1 MLIGRIQYLFH
12 NESLRNGAFFTL
24 FSFINKGINFIL
36 LILLARYIS
45 PTEYGYWSLFGT
57 IVMFMGYFIAMTTQ
71 GYLSVSYFQEGVNG
85 VRKTF
90 SCIISTSLIVATL
103 MALIVFLLPSTL
115 MQCLGFPW
123 RYLYLAIGVTFFT
136 LYTNICLDLFR
147 IQKNIR
153 KYGIF
158 SCGSAILI
166 LGLSIFFVKFML
178 MGWIGC
184 VLAQLTCVSLFGAI
198 GLGIIFHMGGFVL
211 PNINHWK
218 KMLVWGIPLI
228 PHLATNFI
236 QQGCDRY
243 IINHHYNIEQVGLF
257 SFAYSLS
264 AAIMMIGSGFNDAN
278 SINIFEILG
287 NKDSTSENK
296 INLLS
301 KQKRTIFLVYLS
313 CSVAITALCYILVPL
328 FLPQYTPAIKY
339 FIILA
344 IYAFL
349 QCIYYLY
356 TNYLFFFKRTKNL
369 MYITFS
375 FAIIHLVIALIFTRY
390 SIYYTCLAYCVTQ
403 AGVVLFVRRNAIK
416 AIEENLN
423 YTLRNF

>member
-1 MLIGRIQYLFH
+1 MFH

-71 GYLSVSYFQEGVNG
+71 GYLSVSYFQEGING
-85 VRKTF
+85 VKKTF
-90 SCIISTSLIVATL
+90 SCIISTSLIVASL
-103 MALIVFLLPSTL
+103 MTLIVFLLPSAL
-115 MQCLGFPW
+115 MQSLGFPW

-147 IQKNIR
+147 IQKNIH

-184 VLAQLTCVSLFGAI
+184 VLAQLICVSLFGAI
-198 GLGIIFHMGGFVL
+198 GLGIIFHMGGLAL
-211 PNINHWK
+211 PNTSHWK
-218 KMLVWGIPLI
+218 TMLVWGIPLI

-243 IINHHYNIEQVGLF
+243 IINYHYNIEQVGLF

-287 NKDSTSENK
+287 NKDLTSENK
-296 INLLS
+296 INLLN
-301 KQKRTIFLVYLS
+301 KQKRIIFLVYLF
-313 CSVAITALCYILVPL
+313 CSIAITALCYILVPL
-328 FLPQYTPAIKY
+328 FLPQYTPAVKY
-339 FIILA
+339 FVILA

-356 TNYLFFFKRTKNL
+356 TNYLFFFKQTKKL

-375 FAIIHLVIALIFTRY
+375 FAILHLIIALIFTRY

-416 AIEENLN
+416 AIEENFNLVIN
-423 YTLRNF
+423 RF

>member
-1 MLIGRIQYLFH
+1 MQHLFH

-24 FSFINKGINFIL
+24 FSFINKGINFVL

-71 GYLSVSYFQEGVNG
+71 GYLSVSYFQEGANG
-85 VRKTF
+85 VKKTF
-90 SCIISTSLIVATL
+90 SCIIFTSLIVASL
-103 MALIVFLLPSTL
+103 MALLAFLLPSSL
-115 MQCLGFPW
+115 MQSLGFPC

-184 VLAQLTCVSLFGAI
+184 VLAQLICVSLFGAI
-198 GLGIIFHMGGFVL
+198 GLGIIFRMGGFAL
-211 PNINHWK
+211 PNTSHWK
-218 KMLVWGIPLI
+218 IMLAWGIPLI

-243 IINHHYNIEQVGLF
+243 IINYHYNIEQVGFF
-257 SFAYSLS
+257 SFAYSLA

-278 SINIFEILG
+278 SVNIFEILG
-287 NKDSTSENK
+287 NKDLKPENK
-296 INLLS
+296 ISLLK
-301 KQKRTIFLVYLS
+301 KQKKKIFLVYLF
-313 CSVAITALCYILVPL
+313 CSVVVTVLCVALVPI
-328 FLPQYTPAIKY
+328 FLPQYTPSINY
-339 FIILA
+339 FALLA
-344 IYAFL
+344 IFAFL
-349 QCIYYLY
+349 QCIYFLY
-356 TNYLFFFKRTKNL
+356 TNYLFFFKQTKKL

-375 FAIIHLVIALIFTRY
+375 FAILHFLISLIFTQY
-390 SIYYTCLAYCVTQ
+390 SIFFTCFAYILAQ
-403 AGVVLFVRRNAIK
+403 IGVVIFVRKNAIK
-416 AIEENLN
+416 AINSNLSIQKKS
-423 YTLRNF
+423 L